1 MRNRPNLVSSIGALR
16 VAAALLTL
24 SPAWAQS
31 PPAEQATTQTETAST
46 ADAVV
51 KPKSLDHITISGA
64 RESASTRLPLTPRE
78 NPQSTNTVDRAQ
90 MERQSLTSIDAVL
103 RNVTGIAVSFYDTQR
118 PLYYARGFQITDFKV
133 DGLPTYSGGTN
144 QEYDTALYERIDVV
158 RGANGI
164 LTAIGVPSATVDMIR
179 KRPQRE
185 FAASVALTAGSWN
198 LWRGELDL
206 NTPLTSD
213 GSVRSRLV
221 VAPQTKESFRD
232 RYQEDKTALLAAI
245 EADLGNATVATVGFQ
260 RQRNVPEAPIWGT
273 IPRFAADGGLA
284 NLPVSTSFSPSWT
297 RWERTVLHG
306 VELGAGLGKQARR
319 VVGADQVDVD
329 HFGKLVQRRG
339 FAVFADHALGGADAC
354 DLHQD
359 AGGAVGCGGCLDGLR
374 HACTATPPI
383 SAATRSALV
392 MLRSSTVTLAPR
404 RASSRAVA
412 SPKPEP
418 PPVTN
423 AACP

>member
-1 MRNRPNLVSSIGALR
+1 
-16 VAAALLTL
+16 
-24 SPAWAQS
+24 
-31 PPAEQATTQTETAST
+31 
-46 ADAVV
+46 
-51 KPKSLDHITISGA
+51 
-64 RESASTRLPLTPRE
+64 
-78 NPQSTNTVDRAQ
+78 
-90 MERQSLTSIDAVL
+90 MERQSLTSIDAAL
-103 RNVTGIAVSFYDTQR
+103 RNVTGIAVSLRHTAPALLR
-118 PLYYARGFQITDFKV
+118 AGLSGITDFKV

-213 GSVRSRLV
+213 GSVRSRPV

-273 IPRFAADGGLA
+273 IPRFVADGGLA
-284 NLPVSTSFSPSWT
+284 NLPVSTSFSPSWM
-297 RWERTVLHG
+297 RWERTSSTLYANVDHQINEDWSAKVSLNHTEG
-306 VELGAGLGKQARR
+306 DSFRLATYGSGYLNRSTGAGLDTARRRQRRHRVPGHPGRLPVGQGAAGRSQARPGGGHER
-319 VVGADQVDVD
+319 IA
-329 HFGKLVQRRG
+329 RRG
-339 FAVFADHALGGADAC
+339 PHRQL
-354 DLHQD
+354 QQP
-359 AGGAVGCGGCLDGLR
+359 DGLDLQHSQPLHLGR
-374 HACTATPPI
+374 QRARAHSTAPPAPSQNKEI
-383 SAATRSALV
+383 TR
-392 MLRSSTVTLAPR
+392 
-404 RASSRAVA
+404 
-412 SPKPEP
+412 
-418 PPVTN
+418 
-423 AACP
+423 